1 MVKLDANGYPEA
13 HLGGFVSL
21 DPKRKRRKFGV
32 FEFDQSTICLECRPE
47 MEYHQNT
54 TLTANRP
61 KETFGME
68 IGYARVS
75 TDDQRLDLQI
85 AALEKAGI
93 PEDRIYKEHVSG
105 VSTKRPQLTECM
117 KAMREGDLLVVWR
130 LDRLG
135 RSLPDLIKILSDLQ
149 ARGIGFRSLN
159 ESIDT
164 TTAVGRMVFHM
175 MGAIAQFERDIIS
188 ERTKAGLTAARARG
202 HRGGRKSKVTPAMLR
217 AAKAMLLDPLITAQ
231 EAADALKI
239 GRASLYRA
247 LAKDREAGDLKAM
260 RKAARK
266 ARGAAKRTV
275 LA

>member
-1 MVKLDANGYPEA
+1 ML
-13 HLGGFVSL
+13 
-21 DPKRKRRKFGV
+21 
-32 FEFDQSTICLECRPE
+32 
-47 MEYHQNT
+47 
-54 TLTANRP
+54 
-61 KETFGME
+61 

-75 TDDQRLDLQI
+75 TDDQVLDLQKD
-85 AALEKAGI
+85 ALIKAGVD
-93 PEDRIYKEHVSG
+93 PERIYEEYRSG
-105 VSTKRPQLTECM
+105 ATTKRPQLSECL
-117 KAMREGDLLVVWR
+117 KTLREGDVLIVWR

-135 RSLPDLIKILSDLQ
+135 RSVPDLIKITADLDS
-149 ARGIGFRSLN
+149 RGIGFRS
-159 ESIDT
+159 IMDAFDT
-164 TTAVGRMVFHM
+164 TTATGKLLFHM
-175 MGAIAQFERDIIS
+175 LAVLAEFEHNLIS
-188 ERTKAGLTAARARG
+188 ERTTAGLKAARLRG

-247 LAKDREAGDLKAM
+247 LAKDRDAGDLKAM

>member
-1 MVKLDANGYPEA
+1 
-13 HLGGFVSL
+13 
-21 DPKRKRRKFGV
+21 
-32 FEFDQSTICLECRPE
+32 
-47 MEYHQNT
+47 
-54 TLTANRP
+54 
-61 KETFGME
+61 ME

-93 PEDRIYKEHVSG
+93 TEDRIYKEHVSG

-266 ARGAAKRTV
+266 ARGAAKRV
-275 LA
+275 ALA

>member
-1 MVKLDANGYPEA
+1 ML
-13 HLGGFVSL
+13 L
-21 DPKRKRRKFGV
+21 
-32 FEFDQSTICLECRPE
+32 
-47 MEYHQNT
+47 
-54 TLTANRP
+54 
-61 KETFGME
+61 
-68 IGYARVS
+68 GYARVS
-75 TDDQRLDLQI
+75 TEDQLLNLQRD
-85 AALEKAGI
+85 ALIK
-93 PEDRIYKEHVSG
+93 SG
-105 VSTKRPQLTECM
+105 VEESHIYEEQISGVAAKRPQLLECLR
-117 KAMREGDLLVVWR
+117 ALRAEDVLVVWR

-135 RSLPDLIKILSDLQ
+135 RSVPELIKIMDDLHK
-149 ARGIGFRSLN
+149 RGIGFRSLS

-164 TTAVGRMVFHM
+164 TTAAGKMVFHM
-175 MGAIAQFERDIIS
+175 LAAFAEFERNLIS
-188 ERTKAGLTAARARG
+188 ERTKAGLKAAAARG

-217 AAKAMLLDPLITAQ
+217 AAKAMLLDPMITAQ